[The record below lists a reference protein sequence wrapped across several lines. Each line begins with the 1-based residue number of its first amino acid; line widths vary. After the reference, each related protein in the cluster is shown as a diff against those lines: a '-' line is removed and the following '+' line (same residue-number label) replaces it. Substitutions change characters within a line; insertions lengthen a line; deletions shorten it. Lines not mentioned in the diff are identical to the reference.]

1 VDAVLTTLSANYR
14 NVMPQIPS
22 YGIALQWVTSEPV
35 EVLVLADG
43 SRMREYLAAINKVYV
58 PEKVI
63 RVLSLS
69 EEKEEIRSYGYKVR
83 ESVYL
88 CAGKRC
94 SKPIKDPGKLKE
106 ELKSFLEQAA
116 EK

>member
-1 VDAVLTTLSANYR
+1 
-14 NVMPQIPS
+14 
-22 YGIALQWVTSEPV
+22 
-35 EVLVLADG
+35 
-43 SRMREYLAAINKVYV
+43 MREYLAAINKVYV
-58 PEKVI
+58 PEKVV

-69 EEKEEIRSYGYKVR
+69 EDKEEIRSYGYKAR

-106 ELKSFLEQAA
+106 ELKNFLEQAGG
-116 EK
+116 K